1 MSAIDTR
8 PDRLRP
14 GRHAVVRA
22 GSLPYALS
30 GALAT
35 AAAVSAGFSFF
46 LPSVLSG
53 AEVGNGNLRGTAV
66 VVLLLGVPT
75 LLTAMVRTARGSM
88 RWLVVWLGT
97 LGYLLYQ
104 AVLFCFATPLNGLF
118 LCYVAY
124 LGLAVWSIVTL
135 FPAVDQHAF
144 ASRLSTGMPA
154 RFVAGFAFAIAA
166 VNAAVWL
173 AAIVPAL
180 LGSDPASLMKGTGL
194 LTNPVYVQDLAIWLP
209 LLTAAAA
216 GVLAPPGVGSA
227 RHRSDAGDAH
237 PGGRRRRHR
246 PVVRFAGR
254 SDVARGIDDDGAGV
268 RRARRRHRDG
278 AGCLPAQHRPT
289 PAGWRPCEL
298 RTCSDRRWWSAST
311 APTPRG
317 TPPSGRRT
325 SRRCGGFRCCW

>member
-180 LGSDPASLMKGTGL
+180 LSSDPASLMKGTGL

-209 LLTAAAA
+209 FSRRPPLACWRRRAWGLLVTGAMLVMLTLEGVGVATDQWFGSRADPTSPAASMTMVPAFAA
-216 GVLAPPGVGSA
+216 LAVVIGTVLAVYLHNIDRPRRG
-227 RHRSDAGDAH
+227 GDH
-237 PGGRRRRHR
+237 
-246 PVVRFAGR
+246 
-254 SDVARGIDDDGAGV
+254 
-268 RRARRRHRDG
+268 
-278 AGCLPAQHRPT
+278 
-289 PAGWRPCEL
+289 
-298 RTCSDRRWWSAST
+298 AS
-311 APTPRG
+311 
-317 TPPSGRRT
+317 
-325 SRRCGGFRCCW
+325 